1 MGNAM
6 RDLREHLGKIN
17 DIEMAASVLGWD
29 QQTYMPPGGAEG
41 RAQQLSTLIGLAH
54 TWFTSEDTEKLLDSA
69 QAEADKQGRGSD
81 DACLVRIVRHDYE
94 RSRKLPNDFVAAWMK
109 DGILSNEA
117 WRKARVANDF
127 RAFQPHL
134 EKQVDYARRAA
145 DYYGYVDSPYDAL
158 LDLFEPGM
166 TTAEVQAA
174 FDAVRPAQI
183 ALVKDIAGKPAP
195 RTDFLYRDY
204 PEAGQEAFA
213 MKVVQDFGYDLSRGR
228 LDVAPHPFETDFGRD
243 DVRITT
249 RYNRNLPQQ
258 AIYAIFHEAGHAMYE
273 QNVKPAFGRTPLD
286 SGCSM
291 VFHESQSRTWE
302 NIVGRNRGVIEH
314 YFPLLKSTFPDVL
327 ADVTADEWYRAINAV
342 KPSLIRVE
350 ADEVTYNLHVMLRFD
365 LEQSLIAGKLKVAE
379 LPEAWNAKMKEFLG
393 VTPPTDADGVMQ
405 DSHWSQGSL
414 GYFPTYALGNIMG
427 AQIFETALSTNP
439 SIIVEMA
446 RGEFGTLRKWLVENV
461 YQYGRQFMPK
471 ELALKVNGRPLEPA
485 PYLKYLRTKF
495 GELYGV

>member
-1 MGNAM
+1 MGNAI
-6 RDLREHLGKIN
+6 RDLREHLGEIN

-41 RAQQLSTLIGLAH
+41 RAQQLSTLTGLAH
-54 TWFTSEDTEKLLDSA
+54 TWFTSEKTEKLLDLA
-69 QAEADKQGRGSD
+69 QPDADAAGPGSD

-94 RSRKLPNDFVAAWMK
+94 RSRKLPNEFVAAWMK

-117 WRKARVANDF
+117 WRKARKANDF
-127 RAFQPHL
+127 KAFQPHL

-145 DYYGYVDSPYDAL
+145 DYYGYEDSPYDAL
-158 LDLFEPGM
+158 LDLYEPGM
-166 TTAEVQAA
+166 KAVEVQSA

-183 ALVKDIAGKPAP
+183 ALVKAIANKPMP
-195 RTDFLYRDY
+195 RVDFLFRDY
-204 PEAGQEAFA
+204 PESGQEAFA
-213 MKVVQDFGYDLSRGR
+213 MKVVQDYGYDLTRGR
-228 LDVAPHPFETDFGRD
+228 VDVAPHPFETDFGRD

-291 VFHESQSRTWE
+291 IFHESQSRTWE

-314 YFPLLKSTFPDVL
+314 YFPLLQSTFPDVL
-327 ADVTADEWYRAINAV
+327 SDVTADEWYRAVNAV
-342 KPSLIRVE
+342 RPSLIRVE

-365 LEQSLIAGKLKVAE
+365 LEQSLIGEKLKVAE
-379 LPEAWNAKMKEFLG
+379 LPEAWNAKMQEFLG
-393 VTPPTDADGVMQ
+393 VVPPDDADGVMQ
-405 DSHWSQGSL
+405 DSHWSVGSL

-439 SIIVEMA
+439 SILTEMA
-446 RGEFGTLRKWLVENV
+446 AGEFGTLRGWLVENV
-461 YQYGRQFMPK
+461 YQYGRQYMPR
-471 ELALKVNGRPLEPA
+471 ELALKVNGKPLDSA
-485 PYLKYLRTKF
+485 PYLNYLRTKF